1 MANQSE
7 PRYLS
12 VNSSSNSGANVQQW
26 SLKSGDASQ
35 YWYLKQNTSTNK
47 IFIVNKYSGKAI
59 DVPGANLK
67 AEVQLTQYNLYDDAN
82 RAQSFSLTPAFNPK
96 SVNRILYLLDTDGA
110 SIGPVSAGHSA
121 VMLIDSEGR
130 GAYCSLNHTSVT
142 DIKFLSEGMTHSCL
156 INGYF
161 TSDSITEKYY
171 EKALEFK
178 ISASKG
184 ADVWGAVVGLK
195 NKGLNYNLAFLNC
208 DDYAGALLEI
218 GGVANMSKAGAP
230 NIVYMELK
238 QRKLHVKEH
247 NFS

>member
-1 MANQSE
+1 
-7 PRYLS
+7 
-12 VNSSSNSGANVQQW
+12 
-26 SLKSGDASQ
+26 LKE
-35 YWYLKQNTSTNK
+35 NTSTNK

-59 DVPGANLK
+59 DVPGADLK
-67 AEVQLTQYNLYDDAN
+67 AKVQLTQYNLFEDTN

-96 SVNRILYLLDTDGA
+96 SVNRILYLMDTDGA
-110 SIGPVSAGHSA
+110 IIAGHSA

-130 GAYCSLNHTSVT
+130 GAYCSLNQTDVT

-161 TSDSITEKYY
+161 TSDSIMEKDY

-195 NKGLNYNLAFLNC
+195 NKGLNYNLAFVNC

-218 GGVANMSKAGAP
+218 GGVAKVSKVGAP
-230 NIVYMELK
+230 NLVYMDLK

-247 NFS
+247 IFS